1 MLVGGPIDGVRIPT
15 IGAAHMRRVP
25 AQPVVDPVVDSSRL
39 PLLVYTSGSTGRPKG
54 VMLDHANLEAMATQM
69 ASHFQL
75 TPADHALLVL
85 PLFHVNSLC
94 VSFLAPVVAGA
105 QVTVLDRFAPQT
117 FVAAIE
123 RHRPTCVGSRS
134 SPSPQAKLQ
143 IG

>member
-1 MLVGGPIDGVRIPT
+1 M
-15 IGAAHMRRVP
+15 
-25 AQPVVDPVVDSSRL
+25 
-39 PLLVYTSGSTGRPKG
+39 
-54 VMLDHANLEAMATQM
+54 
-69 ASHFQL
+69 
-75 TPADHALLVL
+75 L

-117 FVAAIE
+117 FVAGIE

>member
-1 MLVGGPIDGVRIPT
+1 MFQVEDSRAAVLVGGPIDGVRIPT

-39 PLLVYTSGSTGRPKG
+39 ALLVYTSGSTGRPEG

-85 PLFHVNSLC
+85 PPFHVNSLC

-105 QVTVLDRFAPQT
+105 QVTVLDRLMSCGYARG
-117 FVAAIE
+117 A
-123 RHRPTCVGSRS
+123 
-134 SPSPQAKLQ
+134 
-143 IG
+143 

>member
-1 MLVGGPIDGVRIPT
+1 
-15 IGAAHMRRVP
+15 MRRVP

-39 PLLVYTSGSTGRPKG
+39 ALLVYTSGWTGRPKG

-105 QVTVLDRFAPQT
+105 QVTCSTASPR
-117 FVAAIE
+117 
-123 RHRPTCVGSRS
+123 RRS
-134 SPSPQAKLQ
+134 SRRSSDTGRRASALGLLPARRQSFR
-143 IG
+143 

>member
-1 MLVGGPIDGVRIPT
+1 
-15 IGAAHMRRVP
+15 
-25 AQPVVDPVVDSSRL
+25 
-39 PLLVYTSGSTGRPKG
+39 
-54 VMLDHANLEAMATQM
+54 MLDHANLEAMATQM

-75 TPADHALLVL
+75 TPPDHALLVL

-117 FVAAIE
+117 FVPAIE